1 MTPTLKQLGRLG
13 RKKKVRRNK
22 VSCLCKKPQKRV
34 LVYKVG
40 ILPPRKPNSAKRKHA
55 KVRVLGEKF
64 KGKRAQAHIP
74 GWGFHG
80 LHDYSVALLEGKG
93 PKDVPGVNYSLIRG
107 CLDFQLPEKHRVHR
121 RSKFGL
127 KRSDVKRNEDN
138 NYPRW
143 WGLIN
148 HKKHPKDIKNAY

>member
-1 MTPTLKQLGRLG
+1 MSPTLRQLVSKG

-34 LVYKVG
+34 LVYKIG
-40 ILPPRKPNSAKRKHA
+40 ILPPRKPNSARRKHA
-55 KVRVLGEKF
+55 KVRVLGENF
-64 KGKRAQAHIP
+64 KGRKTFAHIP

-80 LHDYSVALLEGKG
+80 LHDYSIALLEGRG

-107 CLDFQLPEKHRVHR
+107 CLDFQLPEKQRVRR

-127 KRSDVKRNEDN
+127 KRSAVRRNDDYD
-138 NYPRW
+138 YPRW
-143 WGLIN
+143 WGLVN
-148 HKKHPKDIKNAY
+148 HKKHPKNIENAY

>member
-1 MTPTLKQLGRLG
+1 MAPTLIQLSRKG
-13 RKKKVRRNK
+13 RKKKFRRNK
-22 VSCLCKKPQKRV
+22 VSCLYKKPQKRV
-34 LVYKVG
+34 LVSKIG

-64 KGKRAQAHIP
+64 QGRRTFAHIP

-80 LHDYSVALLEGKG
+80 LHDYSVALLEGRG

-107 CLDFQLPEKHRVHR
+107 CLDFQVMEKQRVRR

-127 KRSDVKRNEDN
+127 KRSFVTRNDDFD
-138 NYPRW
+138 YPRW
-143 WGLIN
+143 WGKVN
-148 HKKHPKDIKNAY
+148 HPKHPKNFSNAY